1 MLIQHRCDSYN
12 TAQIRILGG
21 SDPERNPSE
30 ALNAPPSPESFTHLA
45 PSRINSFSRGRDLQP
60 SGSSHRAAISAPPA
74 DNSQLQPTVPL
85 RRIARSESPSLMNQ
99 FPFGSSS
106 DSASSDPED
115 SMDTDEDYDEVEFWG
130 GESPSGR
137 IRLPLSRMNPEKGPS
152 SEDEDAGDDYDDDDE
167 DDDDDDDD
175 DMDTDMSDDP
185 DGDGMEIFGHR

>member
-1 MLIQHRCDSYN
+1 
-12 TAQIRILGG
+12 
-21 SDPERNPSE
+21 
-30 ALNAPPSPESFTHLA
+30 
-45 PSRINSFSRGRDLQP
+45 
-60 SGSSHRAAISAPPA
+60 
-74 DNSQLQPTVPL
+74 
-85 RRIARSESPSLMNQ
+85 
-99 FPFGSSS
+99 
-106 DSASSDPED
+106 
-115 SMDTDEDYDEVEFWG
+115 MDTDEDYDEVEFWG